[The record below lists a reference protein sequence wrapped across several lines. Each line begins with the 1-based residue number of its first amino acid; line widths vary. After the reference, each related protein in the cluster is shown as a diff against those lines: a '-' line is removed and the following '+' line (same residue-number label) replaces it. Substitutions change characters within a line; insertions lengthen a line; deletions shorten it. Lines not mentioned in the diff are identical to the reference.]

1 MPEPHNDTA
10 ANHAATTTKATERA
24 DNGEHRSFQENQ
36 RQQPRAG
43 NGAPAAMAA
52 TREIVDAGRGLAAVG
67 RQAAFAGA
75 DLWSQS
81 VEPLYA
87 MQMEML
93 RWFDGLWR
101 ETSSAMRHAQ
111 PTRALSLA
119 PFAGLPPADVTE
131 TSKAYMLSIEL
142 PGLSKEDVELAVD
155 GDRLIIT
162 GHKAETREDVSAS
175 YRLSERRFGRFE
187 RSFPLPSD
195 VQRDRLEAQFKD
207 GLLKVTLP
215 RDGETAS
222 RSRIQIRGA

>member
-1 MPEPHNDTA
+1 MPEPHSDTA
-10 ANHAATTTKATERA
+10 SNHTASAAKAAERA

-36 RQQPRAG
+36 RQPPRAG

-75 DLWSQS
+75 DLWSHS
-81 VEPLYA
+81 VEPIYA

-101 ETSSAMRHAQ
+101 ETSSAMRHSQ
-111 PTRALSLA
+111 PSRALSFA

-142 PGLSKEDVELAVD
+142 PGLSKEDVDLAVE
-155 GDRLIIT
+155 GDWLTVT
-162 GHKAETREDVSAS
+162 GHKAETRDDVSAS

-187 RSFPLPSD
+187 RTFPLPPD
-195 VQRDRLEAQFKD
+195 VQRERLDATFKD
-207 GLLKVTLP
+207 GVLKVMLP
-215 RDGETAS
+215 RDAEQTL
-222 RSRIQIRGA
+222 RSKVQIRT